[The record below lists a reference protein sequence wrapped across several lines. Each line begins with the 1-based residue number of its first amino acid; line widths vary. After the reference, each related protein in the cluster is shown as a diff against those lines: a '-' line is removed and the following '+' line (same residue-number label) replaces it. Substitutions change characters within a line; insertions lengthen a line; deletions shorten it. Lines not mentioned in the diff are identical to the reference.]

1 MSTHPATMVPVRRLL
16 VLCLLA
22 LGPVALLGAAPAL
35 AHGDDGTLEVLDA
48 VPTPAGDAVT
58 YTVELTYANDG
69 DPVEGADVSAT
80 VRAPGADPR
89 PPITLASIGEGWY
102 AGSVAFPG
110 PGRWT
115 VAFAAVEPAAA
126 VEATYVVPAT
136 PTPTPTPTTVAP
148 APTTTAPQVDATLA
162 DDESDLDEGPP
173 AGLIVGVVFAGAAL
187 VAVVVILILRRRPL
201 D

>member
-1 MSTHPATMVPVRRLL
+1 MNPVRRLL
-16 VLCLLA
+16 VLLL
-22 LGPVALLGAAPAL
+22 LGPVALFGAGPAS

-69 DPVEGADVSAT
+69 DAVEGAVVSAT
-80 VRAPGADPR
+80 VRAPGAGPQQ
-89 PPITLASIGEGWY
+89 PVTLPSIGEGWY
-102 AGSVAFPG
+102 AGRVTFPG

-115 VAFAAVEPAAA
+115 VTFAAIEPAAT

-136 PTPTPTPTTVAP
+136 PPPTTT
-148 APTTTAPQVDATLA
+148 PTTTAPATTTTAPEVEATLT
-162 DDESDLDEGPP
+162 DSDSDLDEGPP
-173 AGLIVGVVFAGAAL
+173 AGLIVGVVVAGAVLA
-187 VAVVVILILRRRPL
+187 AVLIILILRRRPL